1 MICREPQVLT
11 MSQDDATDD
20 TMPSSGAVSSLTN
33 CKRPNALLDH
43 AWEKLMK
50 LPHRRQFLH
59 LAAGAA
65 VLPAASRVAWAQGYP
80 TKPVRCLIAYAPGG
94 GTDIFVRLVSQSLP
108 SLLGQPFILENRPG
122 AASNIATEMVTRA
135 PADGYTL
142 LGTDSAAAIN
152 VTLYSNLGFNF
163 VRDITMVAMARG
175 PLVLAVHP
183 SVPARTVPE
192 LIVYAKKHPGKISF
206 GSSGVGSSLQMAGE
220 LFKFMAGVE
229 LVHVPYRGAA
239 PALTDFLG
247 GQVQLMFIG
256 LPPSG
261 EHIRAGRLRALA
273 VTTTSRWKTLPD
285 VPPLADFVPG
295 YETDQWWGIGVRRST
310 SAGIIEKL
318 NNDMNTILA
327 DSQVQARVADLGGAV
342 FPGSPSDLDRFIA
355 ADTEKWGK
363 VVRLSGVKP
372 E

>member
-1 MICREPQVLT
+1 MFARNFSTERIE
-11 MSQDDATDD
+11 
-20 TMPSSGAVSSLTN
+20 G
-33 CKRPNALLDH
+33 H
-43 AWEKLMK
+43 IMK
-50 LPHRRQFLH
+50 LPHRRKFLH

-65 VLPAASRVAWAQGYP
+65 ALQSRMAQAQAFP
-80 TKPVRCLIAYAPGG
+80 SRPVRCLIAYAPGG
-94 GTDIFVRLVSQSLP
+94 GTDIFVRLVGQSLP
-108 SLLGQPFILENRPG
+108 SRLGQPFILENRPG
-122 AASNIATEMVTRA
+122 AATNIATEAVVRA

-142 LGTDSAAAIN
+142 LGTDSASAIN
-152 VTLYSNLGFNF
+152 ATLYSNLGFNF
-163 VRDITMVAMARG
+163 VRDIAMVAMARG

-183 SVPARTVPE
+183 SVPATTVPE
-192 LIVYAKKHPGKISF
+192 LIVYAKKNPGKISF

-273 VTTTSRWKTLPD
+273 VTTTSRWKTLPE

-295 YETDQWWGIGVRRST
+295 YETDQWWGIGVRRNT

-318 NNDMNTILA
+318 NKDMNAILA
-327 DSQVQARVADLGGAV
+327 DSQVQSRIADLGGTV

-355 ADTEKWGK
+355 ADTEQWGK
-363 VVRLSGVKP
+363 VVKLSGVKP